1 MQNDDLRTP
10 LKPRSRLQRLWDK
23 RPTPSKAAIGL
34 SVLAL
39 AGLGVWAVMTPFPK
53 ELTPVAR
60 APIAP
65 VDRTATGS
73 TGKAKEQTR
82 IIAGGTGKVADR
94 PGAQRPIPENQEF
107 EVIVPPSRDVPSASS
122 LPRSPQEA
130 RRRKVAMLG
139 LPLDKPLPRAP
150 LRAVSERVKGG
161 VLPKVSRKGL
171 APWRAY
177 AKSMPRKIL
186 TSPKPKV
193 AIVLGGL
200 GLNAELTK
208 RAVMELPGVI
218 TLAYAPYGE
227 RLQRQINKARRAGHE
242 VMLQLPMEPWGYPA
256 VNPGPNTLLVSAR
269 PEQNMAS
276 LRWLM
281 SRAAGYV
288 GFVNYAGKRFLT
300 SGEALAP
307 VLHEVKKRGLIFLD
321 NGTALQSLLPS
332 LAQVIGL
339 PALQATYKL
348 DESNEEIAIRNQLHR
363 LVARAKEKG
372 YAIGVASVFPVTLRV
387 LDQWLAGLEGREQ
400 VVIVPV
406 SALYKLR
413 AKG

>member
-1 MQNDDLRTP
+1 
-10 LKPRSRLQRLWDK
+10 
-23 RPTPSKAAIGL
+23 
-34 SVLAL
+34 
-39 AGLGVWAVMTPFPK
+39 
-53 ELTPVAR
+53 
-60 APIAP
+60 
-65 VDRTATGS
+65 
-73 TGKAKEQTR
+73 
-82 IIAGGTGKVADR
+82 
-94 PGAQRPIPENQEF
+94 
-107 EVIVPPSRDVPSASS
+107 
-122 LPRSPQEA
+122 
-130 RRRKVAMLG
+130 
-139 LPLDKPLPRAP
+139 
-150 LRAVSERVKGG
+150 
-161 VLPKVSRKGL
+161 VSRKGL

-186 TSPKPKV
+186 ASPKPKV

-372 YAIGVASVFPVTLRV
+372 YAIGVATVFPVTLRV
-387 LDQWLAGLEGREQ
+387 LDQWLTGREGREQ